1 MSAKFLK
8 TTSDLKK
15 PMFFNVQNIAY
26 ITQGDNGKT
35 IVQLN
40 IPSLNDASNL
50 AHYTVDMPYEDVIKE
65 IEKKEP
71 E

>member
-8 TTSDLKK
+8 TTNDLGK
-15 PMFFNVQNIAY
+15 PMSINVQNIAY

-35 IVQLN
+35 IIQLN

-50 AHYTVDMPYEDVIKE
+50 AHYTVVMPYEKVIEE
-65 IEKKEP
+65 IEKKEL
-71 E
+71 